1 MSRRTNEQEVI
12 KRFLP
17 FLRQVTGQEW
27 EPSPDEVSTGKNNR
41 FYDCEFTSLEVTP
54 IAADIC
60 RLFPRGSN
68 QGQNAARQTLN
79 ERLLRELRTAGRG
92 GLLIKT
98 PFIPKNAGRPKWLQ
112 AMASSIADTLSNPGA
127 VSGEIDCD
135 GFKIQRV
142 GDNSEALT
150 FWSGT
155 YRITH
160 PIRDPGFALD
170 ILLQNK
176 LEQLDVD
183 GHSRYLIVV
192 NDGCGASASQVR
204 DACAFIDFTKYPNFD
219 RIYFEETPKQPFS
232 LVYDQEAWQ
241 MMKRCVL
248 PSNEGL
254 RGLVVSWIEAQLAG
268 RWPVAMDAALSICC
282 DLHSDEW
289 LTDEGKSLLETAG
302 QSFLQDCNWET
313 PRAFWKFFRGPLPS
327 LFNGR
332 RRTAP
337 IS

>member
-1 MSRRTNEQEVI
+1 MSRRKNEQEVI
-12 KRFLP
+12 NRFLF
-17 FLRQVTGQEW
+17 FLNQVTGREW
-27 EPSPDEVSTGKNNR
+27 EASSDEVPTGKNNR
-41 FYDCEFTSLEVTP
+41 SYDCEFTSRGVTP

-68 QGQNAARQTLN
+68 QGQNAARRTLN
-79 ERLLRELRTAGRG
+79 ERLLSELRKAGQG

-98 PFIPKNAGRPKWLQ
+98 PFIPKNSGRPKWPQ
-112 AMASSIADTLSNPGA
+112 TMASSIADALSNPRAIG
-127 VSGEIDCD
+127 GEIDCD

-155 YRITH
+155 YSGTN
-160 PIRDPGFALD
+160 PIRDPGIALD

-192 NDGCGASASQVR
+192 NDGCGASASNVR

-219 RIYFEETPKQPFS
+219 RIYFEETPKQPFL
-232 LVYDQEAWQ
+232 LVYDQDTWQ
-241 MMKRCVL
+241 IMKRCVL
-248 PSNEGL
+248 PSDEAL
-254 RGLVVSWIEAQLAG
+254 RVLVVSWIEAQLWG

-289 LTDEGKSLLETAG
+289 LTDEGRFLLKTEAR
-302 QSFLQDCNWET
+302 SFLQACEWET
-313 PRAFWKFFRGPLPS
+313 PRAFWKFFRGPLDI
-327 LFNGR
+327 FDAH